1 MKIFGGNVIL
11 DVKCVLTKSVLQVKR
26 FAVKVILDTW
36 SVLVKSVLQVKI
48 DSWV

>member
-1 MKIFGGNVIL
+1 MKRGGGKVIL
-11 DVKCVLTKSVLQVKR
+11 DVKSVLDKSVLQVKR
-26 FAVKVILDTW
+26 DDGEVILDVK